1 MRSKKLVNQKN
12 IIAAISLSAA
22 VIILYSLFFME
33 PVPDQ
38 RKLENKNKENTEL
51 TSNAEAPKIDEVEEI
66 KQISREDSL
75 ASDDRIYFENNYVKG
90 SISLFMQFND
100 TL

>member
-1 MRSKKLVNQKN
+1 MDNQKN

-22 VIILYSLFFME
+22 VIVLYSLFFME

-38 RKLENKNKENTEL
+38 RKLENKNKENTKL

-66 KQISREDSL
+66 KQISRGKWTKKTKSKSFTAL
-75 ASDDRIYFENNYVKG
+75 YNR
-90 SISLFMQFND
+90 
-100 TL
+100 

>member
-1 MRSKKLVNQKN
+1 MDNQKN

-22 VIILYSLFFME
+22 VIIFYSLFFVE

-38 RKLENKNKENTEL
+38 RKPENKNKQNTEL

-66 KQISREDSL
+66 KQNLIKLEKSVLVIAHAAMLNNEYKIIKETLFKD
-75 ASDDRIYFENNYVKG
+75 FEK
-90 SISLFMQFND
+90 IK
-100 TL
+100 